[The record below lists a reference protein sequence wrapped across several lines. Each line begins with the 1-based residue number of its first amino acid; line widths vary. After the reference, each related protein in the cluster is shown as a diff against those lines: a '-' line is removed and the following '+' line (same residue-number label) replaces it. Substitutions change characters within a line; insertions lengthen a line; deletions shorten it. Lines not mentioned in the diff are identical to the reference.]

1 VGARLAQQTL
11 SPVFNDCSAD
21 PSHAAPRAQTH
32 GQRHRRT
39 TGIAATGITS
49 THFVLPFD
57 STFGPL
63 KLETLWAPS
72 ALRGIE
78 RRADTRSS
86 HRQRPAAPHADQ
98 PRGNPRPTRA
108 YGRRTPP
115 SLRDLINFQN
125 LPSRTHFNPIHLARS
140 GISMKVKEHPPS
152 QCGSP
157 KGGGVTLSSC
167 CRQADYFQRR
177 ERTCP
182 CSFELLRSA

>member
-11 SPVFNDCSAD
+11 SPVLNDCSAD
-21 PSHAAPRAQTH
+21 PSHAAPTAQTH

-39 TGIAATGITS
+39 TEIAATGITS

-57 STFGPL
+57 STFGPP

-98 PRGNPRPTRA
+98 PRGNPRPARG
-108 YGRRTPP
+108 YGRRTPQ

-125 LPSRTHFNPIHLARS
+125 LPSRTHFNPVRLARS
-140 GISMKVKEHPPS
+140 GISMKVKDHRPS
-152 QCGSP
+152 PCGSA

-167 CRQADYFQRR
+167 CRTGGLFPTKKANL
-177 ERTCP
+177 P
-182 CSFELLRSA
+182 VLV